1 MPRKA
6 PKAESDVAS
15 EPRRRL
21 PRKSAL
27 LSGVVADLNG
37 EQASDCTIADINTG
51 GAAIGTTRKLP
62 IGAQVYLLDTGNRA
76 AHLARV
82 VWTNINANRSGLAF
96 LRSHAMGPGLPPRMR
111 VLWRLLVEAKLRQA
125 DRAVAMGIDAEL
137 ALGTVGLTREH
148 VHQMARYANGDKRFL
163 QLLHRVEHLLDD

>member
-6 PKAESDVAS
+6 PNVESAAPS
-15 EPRRRL
+15 EHRRL
-21 PRKSAL
+21 PRKRAL
-27 LSGVVADLNG
+27 LTGVLADLNG
-37 EQASDCTIADINTG
+37 EQAFDCTIADINAG
-51 GAAIGTTRKLP
+51 GAAIGTMRKMP

-82 VWTNINANRSGLAF
+82 VWTNANRSGLAF
-96 LRSHAMGPGLPPRMR
+96 LRSYAMGPGLPPRMR

-125 DRAVAMGIDAEL
+125 DRAVAMGIDPEI

-163 QLLHRVEHLLDD
+163 QLLHRVEHLLED